1 MANTPLLL
9 LFIYS
14 GFTMNILLQCGL
26 GIKGTVESKSNLNMA
41 AFIKLALIFSSIILL
56 WLFFSKVL
64 FSVFSGIFAYVVL
77 FPISA
82 FVYNGLEF
90 LIFHYIYKN
99 KENTETFINFPDG
112 ITAVCVF
119 ICINIADNINEALT
133 LSFGFTFGIF
143 LVNMIIREIRRR
155 AELET
160 VPVFLRGKPLV
171 LIAMG
176 MLSLIFTAASLLFF
190 RMISAG

>member
-1 MANTPLLL
+1 MVNIPILL

-26 GIKGTVESKSNLNMA
+26 GIKGAVESKSNLNVA
-41 AFIKLALIFSSIILL
+41 TLLKLVLIFSSIILL

-64 FSVFSGIFAYVVL
+64 FSIFSGIFVYVIL

-82 FVYNGLEF
+82 IVYDGLEF
-90 LIFHYIYKN
+90 LIFRYLYKN
-99 KENTETFINFPDG
+99 NENTETFISFPDG
-112 ITAVCVF
+112 ITAVTVF
-119 ICINIADNINEALT
+119 ICINIAHNINDVLM

-143 LVNMIIREIRRR
+143 LVNLIIREIRRR

-171 LIAMG
+171 LIVMG
-176 MLSLIFTAASLLFF
+176 LLSLIFTAASLLFF

>member
-1 MANTPLLL
+1 MVNTHILL

-26 GIKGTVESKSNLNMA
+26 GLKGAVESKSNLNITT
-41 AFIKLALIFSSIILL
+41 FIKLALIFSSVILL
-56 WLFFSKVL
+56 WLFFSKAL
-64 FSVFSGIFAYVVL
+64 FSIFSGIFVYVIL

-82 FVYNGLEF
+82 MVYNGLEF
-90 LIFHYIYKN
+90 LIFRYLYKN
-99 KENTETFINFPDG
+99 KENTETFISFPDG
-112 ITAVCVF
+112 ITAVAVF
-119 ICINIADNINEALT
+119 ICINIANNINEALM

-176 MLSLIFTAASLLFF
+176 MLSLILTAASLLFF

>member
-1 MANTPLLL
+1 MANIPLLL

-14 GFTMNILLQCGL
+14 GFTMNIVLQCGL
-26 GIKGTVESKSNLNMA
+26 GVKGAVESKSNLNITTL
-41 AFIKLALIFSSIILL
+41 IKLALIFSSIVLL

-64 FSVFSGIFAYVVL
+64 FSIFSGIFVYVIL

-82 FVYNGLEF
+82 IVYDGLEY
-90 LIFHYIYKN
+90 LIFRYIYKN
-99 KENTETFINFPDG
+99 NENTETFISFPNG
-112 ITAVCVF
+112 ITAASVF
-119 ICINIADNINEALT
+119 ICINIAHNINEALM

-143 LVNMIIREIRRR
+143 LVNLIIREIRRR

-160 VPVFLRGKPLV
+160 VPVYLRGKPLV

-176 MLSLIFTAASLLFF
+176 LLSLIFTAASLLFF
-190 RMISAG
+190 RMINAG

>member
-1 MANTPLLL
+1 MGNTPLLL

-26 GIKGTVESKSNLNMA
+26 GIKGTVESKLNLNITT
-41 AFIKLALIFSSIILL
+41 FIKLALIFLSIILI
-56 WLFFSKVL
+56 WLFFSKVIL
-64 FSVFSGIFAYVVL
+64 LLFSGIFVYVL
-77 FPISA
+77 IFPISA
-82 FVYNGLEF
+82 IVYDGLEY
-90 LIFHYIYKN
+90 LIFRYLYKN
-99 KENTETFINFPDG
+99 NENTETFISFPTG
-112 ITAVCVF
+112 ITAVAVF
-119 ICINIADNINEALT
+119 ICINTANNINEALM

-143 LVNMIIREIRRR
+143 LVNIIIREIRRG

>member
-1 MANTPLLL
+1 MINTPLLL

-14 GFTMNILLQCGL
+14 GFTMNIVLQCGL
-26 GIKGTVESKSNLNMA
+26 GIKGAVESKTVFNMP
-41 AFIKLALIFSSIILL
+41 AFIKLGLIFLSIIIL
-56 WLFFSKVL
+56 WLFFSKVI
-64 FSVFSGIFAYVVL
+64 FSLISGVFIYVLL
-77 FPISA
+77 FPVSA
-82 FVYNGLEF
+82 IIYNGLEYFIFKF
-90 LIFHYIYKN
+90 LYKN
-99 KENTETFINFPDG
+99 NNKTETFINFPDG
-112 ITAVCVF
+112 ITAAAVF
-119 ICINIADNINEALT
+119 ICINIANDITDVLT

-143 LVNMIIREIRRR
+143 LINLIIREIRKR
-155 AELET
+155 AALEA